1 MNQRTDDTMTKQK
14 GKETNNGQQNACY
27 TDNYPQQNLTQ
38 VFRNGK
44 HFLHTTSGTRRV
56 PVAIRK

>member
-27 TDNYPQQNLTQ
+27 TDNYPHQNLGI
-38 VFRNGK
+38 N
-44 HFLHTTSGTRRV
+44 SDV
-56 PVAIRK
+56 PKW